1 MEANVRS
8 PREATGPVVVATD
21 FSATADAAVAR
32 GLAVARALG
41 AELHLLHVFDDGIWR
56 SLFKVFEVGSWHG
69 DEPALAAR
77 SELSRRAAALAE
89 ASGVAV
95 HAESL
100 VGDTSEQI
108 AHYAASNGARLL
120 VVGRRGEDV
129 IGDLIVGGTALK
141 VLEQSRVPLLLAGGG
156 KAGDYARIVV
166 ATDCREA
173 GARLAG
179 SVAALFPNSR
189 HVLMHAYAVPFE
201 GRMRLA
207 GATDADI
214 QTYRARERSAAEGRL
229 HGAVAALGTRGQAFE
244 PLLVQGFAAPTIL
257 QEASALQADL
267 IALGRHGDRL
277 GERLLGSVTQNVLHH
292 ARGDVLI
299 VP

>member
-1 MEANVRS
+1 MAAIINF
-8 PREATGPVVVATD
+8 PRNAIGPIVVATD
-21 FSATADAAVAR
+21 FSAAADAAVAR

-41 AELHLLHVFDDGIWR
+41 AELCLLHVFDDGVWR
-56 SLFKVFEVGSWHG
+56 SLLKVFEVGSWHG

-77 SELSRRAAALAE
+77 SELSRRAAALSE
-89 ASGVAV
+89 ASGLAV
-95 HAESL
+95 RAECL
-100 VGDTSEQI
+100 VGDTADQI
-108 AHYAASNGARLL
+108 AQYTVSVDARLL
-120 VVGRRGEDV
+120 VIGRRGEDV
-129 IGDLIVGGTALK
+129 IGDLIVGSTALN
-141 VLEQSRVPLLLAGGG
+141 VLAQSRVPLLLAGDHRG
-156 KAGDYARIVV
+156 GDYARVAV
-166 ATDCREA
+166 ATDCGEA